1 MATADLIRVADVE
14 LQLDDSMLRL
24 RRRLLETSIKRH
36 APSELAQLLVPLLIA
51 RAAQWDETIQQ
62 LKVLKQLLNDSL
74 PLIKRDVEALQQT
87 HQCPVYLVGDVLGGL
102 ASYDLLARSQDEH
115 DRRVSSVSTP
125 TLPPSKPASHRQL
138 SDSSNRRSFD
148 SQTFDE
154 SNELDVSGVFLFNC
168 PLAYYLLS
176 KCDKLPKVPCQ
187 LYNIFYP
194 MDAAAARIEP
204 LFQPDSKSDPVIL
217 NRFDLWQR

>member
-1 MATADLIRVADVE
+1 MGR
-14 LQLDDSMLRL
+14 DDSAV
-24 RRRLLETSIKRH
+24 EGTYAIN
-36 APSELAQLLVPLLIA
+36 ELSSFL
-51 RAAQWDETIQQ
+51 
-62 LKVLKQLLNDSL
+62 S
-74 PLIKRDVEALQQT
+74 IKRDVEALQQT

-102 ASYDLLARSQDEH
+102 ASYDLLARSKDEH

>member
-14 LQLDDSMLRL
+14 LQLDDTMLRL